1 MSTTLSKK
9 QLAKLLLQ
17 GGFTEQQ
24 VPAMLEIARRESS
37 LNPLALNPNAD
48 TGDLSYGLFQINMLG
63 GMGPERRKAL
73 GLKSNEELY
82 DPATNVRAAKYIYD
96 MQGPQAWS
104 VYDAT
109 DPAFTN
115 LNFND
120 DTSSR
125 QGNTYNINVEAPKEK
140 PKQKKDPFELLLLG
154 QFFNNP
160 TGTTGHPFQQMLGA
174 IQRQGQGPG
183 TVFKH
188 IQDQGNKLAANLLK
202 QYQSFSGFN

>member
-1 MSTTLSKK
+1 MSGQISKK
-9 QLAKLLLQ
+9 KLAELLLQ

-37 LNPLALNPNAD
+37 MNPLALNPNAN

-104 VYDAT
+104 VYDSK

-115 LNFND
+115 LNLND
-120 DTSSR
+120 DNNFTVE
-125 QGNTYNINVEAPKEK
+125 NTYNFTVEEPKKET
-140 PKQKKDPFELLLLG
+140 QNKKDPFQQLMLG
-154 QFFNNP
+154 QLFRGINP

-174 IQRQGQGPG
+174 IQRQGQQ
-183 TVFKH
+183 FA
-188 IQDQGNKLAANLLK
+188 DNLVK
-202 QYQSFSGFN
+202 QYQGFGGFN

>member
-1 MSTTLSKK
+1 MPTTLSKK
-9 QLAKLLLQ
+9 DLAKLLLQ

-24 VPAMLEIARRESS
+24 VPAMLEIAKRESS

-96 MQGPQAWS
+96 LQGPEAWS
-104 VYDAT
+104 VYDPK

-115 LNFND
+115 LNLD
-120 DTSSR
+120 DSTS
-125 QGNTYNINVEAPKEK
+125 QNTVYNINVEAPKQK
-140 PKQKKDPFELLLLG
+140 PKKEKDPFEQLMLG
-154 QFFNNP
+154 QLLKGINP
-160 TGTTGHPFQQMLGA
+160 TGTTGHPFQQMLTA
-174 IQRQGQGPG
+174 IQRQGNQLADNL
-183 TVFKH
+183 
-188 IQDQGNKLAANLLK
+188 IQ
-202 QYQSFSGFN
+202 QYQGFGGLR

>member
-1 MSTTLSKK
+1 MPGQISKRK
-9 QLAKLLLQ
+9 LAELLLQ

-24 VPAMLEIARRESS
+24 IPAMMEIAKRESS

-63 GMGPERRKAL
+63 DMGPERRKAL

-115 LNFND
+115 LNLND
-120 DTSSR
+120 SNNLNV
-125 QGNTYNINVEAPKEK
+125 QNTYNFTVEEKEK
-140 PKQKKDPFELLLLG
+140 PKEKKDPFEQLMLGQLLG
-154 QFFNNP
+154 GINP
-160 TGTTGHPFQQMLGA
+160 TGTTGSPFQQMLDA
-174 IQRQGQGPG
+174 IKRQGQ
-183 TVFKH
+183 T
-188 IQDQGNKLAANLLK
+188 DAEKLM
-202 QYQSFSGFN
+202 QSYSGFYR

>member
-1 MSTTLSKK
+1 MTTALSKRK
-9 QLAKLLLQ
+9 LAGLLLE

-24 VPAMLEIARRESS
+24 VPAMLEIAKRESS

-82 DPATNVRAAKYIYD
+82 DPVTNVRAAKYIYD
-96 MQGPQAWS
+96 MQGPGAWS
-104 VYDAT
+104 VYNPK

-120 DTSSR
+120 SNK
-125 QGNTYNINVEAPKEK
+125 QENIYNISVEAPKKE
-140 PKQKKDPFELLLLG
+140 PKKKTDPFEQMLLG
-154 QFFNNP
+154 QLFRGLDTNP
-160 TGTTGHPFQQMLGA
+160 AATASPFQGMLKK
-174 IQRQGQGPG
+174 I
-183 TVFKH
+183 TEE
-188 IQDQGNKLAANLLK
+188 NAADLIY
-202 QYQSFSGFN
+202 QYQQGGYGRFY

>member
-1 MSTTLSKK
+1 MSGQISKRK
-9 QLAKLLLQ
+9 LAELLLQ

-24 VPAMLEIARRESS
+24 VPAMLEIAKRESS

-115 LNFND
+115 LNLND
-120 DTSSR
+120 NNNLNVE
-125 QGNTYNINVEAPKEK
+125 NTYNFTIQQPKEETK
-140 PKQKKDPFELLLLG
+140 KEKDPFQQLMLG
-154 QFFNNP
+154 QLFRGINP

-174 IQRQGQGPG
+174 IQRQGQQ
-183 TVFKH
+183 FA
-188 IQDQGNKLAANLLK
+188 DNLVK
-202 QYQSFSGFN
+202 QYQGFGGFN

>member
-1 MSTTLSKK
+1 MPTTINKK
-9 QLAKLLLQ
+9 ELAKLLLQ
-17 GGFTEQQ
+17 GGFNEQQ
-24 VPAMLEIARRESS
+24 VPAMLEIAKRESS

-96 MQGPQAWS
+96 LQGPTAWS
-104 VYDAT
+104 VYDAK

-125 QGNTYNINVEAPKEK
+125 QGDVYNINIEAPKEK
-140 PKQKKDPFELLLLG
+140 PKQKKDPFEQLMLG
-154 QFFNNP
+154 QLLRSVNP

-174 IQRQGQGPG
+174 IKRQG
-183 TVFKH
+183 
-188 IQDQGNKLAANLLK
+188 DDLADNLVK
-202 QYQSFSGFN
+202 QYQSFGGLR

>member
-1 MSTTLSKK
+1 MPGQISKRK
-9 QLAKLLLQ
+9 LAELLLQ

-24 VPAMLEIARRESS
+24 IPAMMEIAKRESS

-82 DPATNVRAAKYIYD
+82 DPETNVRAAKYIYD

-104 VYDAT
+104 VYDAN

-115 LNFND
+115 LNLEDSNNLNV
-120 DTSSR
+120 
-125 QGNTYNINVEAPKEK
+125 QNTYNFTVEQKEK
-140 PKQKKDPFELLLLG
+140 PKEKKDPFEQLMLGQLLG
-154 QFFNNP
+154 GLNP
-160 TGTTGHPFQQMLGA
+160 TGTTGSPFQQMLDA
-174 IQRQGQGPG
+174 IKRQGQ
-183 TVFKH
+183 T
-188 IQDQGNKLAANLLK
+188 DAEKLM
-202 QYQSFSGFN
+202 QSYSGFYR

>member
-9 QLAKLLLQ
+9 ELAKLLLQ

-37 LNPLALNPNAD
+37 MNPLALNPNAN

-104 VYDAT
+104 VYDSK

-115 LNFND
+115 LNLND
-120 DTSSR
+120 DNNFTVE
-125 QGNTYNINVEAPKEK
+125 NTYNFTVEEPKKET
-140 PKQKKDPFELLLLG
+140 QNKKDPFQQLMLG
-154 QFFNNP
+154 QLFRSINP

-174 IQRQGQGPG
+174 IQRQGNQ
-183 TVFKH
+183 
-188 IQDQGNKLAANLLK
+188 LAENLAK
-202 QYQSFSGFN
+202 QYQGYGGFY

>member
-1 MSTTLSKK
+1 MSTILSKK
-9 QLAKLLLQ
+9 ELAKLLLQ

-104 VYDAT
+104 VYDAN

-115 LNFND
+115 LNLND
-120 DTSSR
+120 SKNLNV
-125 QGNTYNINVEAPKEK
+125 QNTYNFTVEERKKPKE
-140 PKQKKDPFELLLLG
+140 KKDPFEQLMLG
-154 QFFNNP
+154 QLFRGINP
-160 TGTTGHPFQQMLGA
+160 TGTTGSPFQQMLNS
-174 IQRQGQGPG
+174 IQRQGNQMA
-183 TVFKH
+183 
-188 IQDQGNKLAANLLK
+188 QNLVK
-202 QYQSFSGFN
+202 QYQSYGGFN

>member
-9 QLAKLLLQ
+9 ELAKLLLQ

-37 LNPLALNPNAD
+37 MNPLALNPNAN

-104 VYDAT
+104 VYDSK

-115 LNFND
+115 LNLND
-120 DTSSR
+120 DNNFTIE
-125 QGNTYNINVEAPKEK
+125 NTYNFTVEEPKKET
-140 PKQKKDPFELLLLG
+140 QNKKDPFQQLMLG
-154 QFFNNP
+154 QLFRSINP

-174 IQRQGQGPG
+174 IQRQGNQ
-183 TVFKH
+183 
-188 IQDQGNKLAANLLK
+188 LAENLAK
-202 QYQSFSGFN
+202 QYQGYGGFY